1 MNSHAVKK
9 STDAIRIGILVD
21 AIRRY
26 GARNLSR
33 LSRLTG
39 IPQETVNYKLT
50 KQFPK
55 LGLTVR
61 VSVNY
66 ERLGLKRLVCE
77 ADINPELNSR
87 AGDIFDAMAHH
98 AFLTY
103 QARQLTVPGYSHFL
117 MFAVPVSL
125 IAEFRAFMDG
135 LVSKGVLTRYTL
147 SEISWLRHLSL
158 DPRFYDFVN
167 RSWHVNW
174 KWVAE
179 TEGVLVEEPL
189 LIDPQ
194 EEPKIDKI
202 DLFAVTQLQVNALQK
217 LVAIARKF
225 DIDPKLLRYHFHR
238 HVEPVI
244 SGYYVSWLGAYRDN
258 LKRNLVHMVFKFFGL
273 DGQALRRARE
283 IFNRVPFTWAEA
295 AGPEG
300 GYYAFLHIDSRLFE
314 ETMLFLKFMLGPI
327 QDKAKTILLDGVSR
341 DSNWTYSVPF
351 EMFEEGR
358 WVFRPQE
365 AYEAVTALIGKE
377 KIRGI

>member
-1 MNSHAVKK
+1 VKK

-33 LSRLTG
+33 LSRITG

-55 LGLTVR
+55 LGLAVQ
-61 VSVNY
+61 VSVSY
-66 ERLGLKRLVCE
+66 EKLGLRRLVCE
-77 ADINPELNSR
+77 ADINPELNSQ

-117 MFAVPVSL
+117 LFAVPVSL

-135 LVSKGVLTRYTL
+135 LVSRGVLTRYTL
-147 SEISWLRHLSL
+147 SEITWFRHLSL

-189 LIDPQ
+189 MINPQ
-194 EEPKIDKI
+194 EEPRTDNI
-202 DLFAVTQLQVNALQK
+202 DLYIIKELQANALQK
-217 LVAIARKF
+217 LAIIARKLGV
-225 DIDPKLLRYHFHR
+225 DPKLLRYHFHH

-244 SGYYVSWLGAYRDN
+244 SGYCVSWLGAYQGALR
-258 LKRNLVHMVFKFFGL
+258 RNLIHMIFTFSGL
-273 DGQALRRARE
+273 DEKQLRRARD
-283 IFNRVPFTWAEA
+283 IFNRVPFTWSEAE
-295 AGPEG
+295 GPG
-300 GYYAFLHIDSRLFE
+300 GRYYSILHVDVKHFE

-327 QDKAKTILLDGVSR
+327 QDKGRTILLDDVSP
-341 DSNWTYSVPF
+341 DSNLSYSIPY
-351 EMFEEGR
+351 EMFEGGR

-365 AYEAVTALIGKE
+365 AYEAVTALIGRE

>member
-1 MNSHAVKK
+1 MGSHAVKK

-33 LSRLTG
+33 LSRITG

-55 LGLTVR
+55 LGLAVR

-66 ERLGLKRLVCE
+66 ERLGLKRLICE
-77 ADINPELNSR
+77 ADINPELNSQ
-87 AGDIFDAMAHH
+87 AGAIFDAMAHH

-125 IAEFRAFMDG
+125 IPEFRAFMDG

-158 DPRFYDFVN
+158 DPRFYDFAN

-189 LIDPQ
+189 TINPQ
-194 EEPKIDKI
+194 EKPEMDNI
-202 DLFAVTQLQVNALQK
+202 DLYIIKELQANALQK
-217 LVAIARKF
+217 LAIIARKLGV
-225 DIDPKLLRYHFHR
+225 DPKLLRYHFHR
-238 HVEPVI
+238 HVELVI
-244 SGYYVSWLGAYRDN
+244 SGYCVGWSRAYKDA
-258 LKRNLVHMVFKFFGL
+258 KRNLVHMVFIFSGL
-273 DGQALRRARE
+273 DEKQLRRARD
-283 IFNRVPFTWAEA
+283 IFNKVPFTWAEA
-295 AGPEG
+295 AGPGG
-300 GYYAFLHIDSRLFE
+300 GYHTFLHIDSKHLE

-327 QDKAKTILLDGVSR
+327 QDKAKTIFLDGISP
-341 DSNWTYSVPF
+341 DSNWTYSIPY
-351 EMFEEGR
+351 EMFEGGR
-358 WVFRPQE
+358 WVFRPHE
-365 AYEAVTALIGKE
+365 AYEAVTALVEKE

>member
-1 MNSHAVKK
+1 VKK

-55 LGLTVR
+55 LGLAVQ
-61 VSVNY
+61 VSVSY
-66 ERLGLKRLVCE
+66 EKLGLRRLVCE

-87 AGDIFDAMAHH
+87 AREIFDAMAHH

-179 TEGVLVEEPL
+179 TDGVLVEEPL
-189 LIDPQ
+189 TINPQ
-194 EEPKIDKI
+194 EEPKTDNV
-202 DLFAVTQLQVNALQK
+202 DLFIIKELQANALQK
-217 LVAIARKF
+217 LAIIARKLRV
-225 DIDPKLLRYHFHR
+225 DPKLLRYHFHH

-244 SGYYVSWLGAYRDN
+244 AGYCVSWLGAYKGT
-258 LKRNLVHMVFKFFGL
+258 LKRNLIHMVFIFSGL
-273 DGQALRRARE
+273 DEKQLRRARD

-295 AGPEG
+295 IGPRG
-300 GYYAFLHIDSRLFE
+300 DYYTFLHVDSKHFE
-314 ETMLFLKFMLGPI
+314 ETMLFLKFMLGPT
-327 QDKAKTILLDGVSR
+327 QDRAKTVFLDGGSP
-341 DSNWTYSVPF
+341 DSNLAYSIPY
-351 EMFEEGR
+351 EMFDEGR
-358 WVFRPQE
+358 WVFHPEE
-365 AYEAVTALIGKE
+365 AYQAVIALVGRE
-377 KIRGI
+377 KIQGV

>member
-1 MNSHAVKK
+1 VKK

-33 LSRLTG
+33 LSRITG

-66 ERLGLKRLVCE
+66 ERLGLKRLICE
-77 ADINPELNSR
+77 ADINPELNSQ
-87 AGDIFDAMAHH
+87 AGAIFDAMARH

-117 MFAVPVSL
+117 LFAVPASL
-125 IAEFRAFMDG
+125 MTEFRAFMDG
-135 LVSKGVLTRYTL
+135 LVSRGILTRYDI
-147 SEISWLRHLSL
+147 SEISWSRALSL

-167 RSWHVNW
+167 RSWHINW

-189 LIDPQ
+189 VVDPQ
-194 EEPKIDKI
+194 EVPVIDKT
-202 DLFAVTQLQVNALQK
+202 DLFVVKELQLNALQK
-217 LVAIARKF
+217 LVAIARKLGT
-225 DIDPKLLRYHFHR
+225 DPKLLRYHFHR
-238 HVEPVI
+238 HVESVI
-244 SGYYVSWLGAYRDN
+244 SGYYVSWVGAYRDS
-258 LKRNLVHMVFKFFGL
+258 LRRNLVHMAFRFSGL
-273 DGQALRRARE
+273 DGEQLRRARD
-283 IFNRVPFTWAEA
+283 IFNRVPFTWSEA
-295 AGPEG
+295 AGSGG
-300 GYYAFLHIDSRLFE
+300 GYYPFLHIDARHFE

-327 QDKAKTILLDGVSR
+327 QDKAKTIFLDGVSP
-341 DSNWTYSVPF
+341 DSNISYTIPY
-351 EMFEEGR
+351 EMFEDGR
-358 WVFRPQE
+358 WAFNPQE
-365 AYEAVTALIGKE
+365 AYEVVTELIRQE